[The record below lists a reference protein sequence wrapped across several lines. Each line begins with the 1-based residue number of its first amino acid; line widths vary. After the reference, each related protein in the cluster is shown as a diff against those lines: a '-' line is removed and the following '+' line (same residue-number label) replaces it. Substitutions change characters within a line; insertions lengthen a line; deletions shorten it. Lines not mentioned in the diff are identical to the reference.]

1 MINYRV
7 DDEIGYV
14 CGIKI
19 VDETDDIIII
29 SSDGVIIRIKA
40 SDVRIMGRF
49 ARGVRVMRVKDDVK
63 VVTFTRTEHDDSS
76 EIQEVEQLSEQEI
89 EAEEK
94 EASLA
99 EQNEIISDEVPDND
113 EE

>member
-1 MINYRV
+1 
-7 DDEIGYV
+7 
-14 CGIKI
+14 
-19 VDETDDIIII
+19 
-29 SSDGVIIRIKA
+29 
-40 SDVRIMGRF
+40 MGRF

-99 EQNEIISDEVPDND
+99 EQNEIISDEVPDDD